1 MCAIRP
7 GFNISN
13 SVNEVGFGLLVKR
26 FAFDLG
32 TIIYPNNI
40 YKLGFSIIANNGL
53 KLRLDMILKRL
64 LCVKTVAMLN
74 YICNL

>member
-1 MCAIRP
+1 MFFTSR
-7 GFNISN
+7 FNNSN
-13 SVNEVGFGLLVKR
+13 SVNEVGFGLLVKQ

-32 TIIYPNNI
+32 IVIYPYNT